1 MAKPPKAGDQTPAER
16 RGGARG
22 GGARDVGSLLPAVGG
37 VAFKRFGF
45 SQAQLLGRWREV
57 VGPVYARWSIPESLR
72 FPQGKKSGG
81 TLTIRVEGPF
91 STQLQHVTPQIIER
105 VNRIFGYAA
114 VERVRL
120 LQGEVPRPAARPQPP
135 QGVGPDGP
143 GASPNLSGVKDQQLR
158 EALEQLARQLG
169 ASSGPP
175 KIG

>member
-1 MAKPPKAGDQTPAER
+1 MAKPPKAGDQNPSER
-16 RGGARG
+16 RGGP
-22 GGARDVGSLLPAVGG
+22 RDVGSLLPAVGG

-45 SQAQLLGRWREV
+45 SQAQLIGRWREV

-120 LQGEVPRPAARPQPP
+120 LQGEVPHPTDRPKPMPIA
-135 QGVGPDGP
+135 GPEGP
-143 GASPNLSGVKDQQLR
+143 GDGPNLSGVKDQRLR
-158 EALEQLARQLG
+158 EALEELARQME

-175 KIG
+175 KIR